1 MLWVSRCGV
10 SGAGGACGARV
21 RGGVG
26 SQSAGGV
33 AVRFGVAALRVFR
46 WVVTVRVS
54 SDGDGCVA
62 LVTGVLRHTTALLG
76 SASYGLRVQLVGSQN
91 VYEIRTETE
100 TETET
105 EAAIVCLPAAG
116 RCRLSG

>member
-1 MLWVSRCGV
+1 M
-10 SGAGGACGARV
+10 
-21 RGGVG
+21 
-26 SQSAGGV
+26 

-46 WVVTVRVS
+46 WVVSVRVS

-76 SASYGLRVQLVGSQN
+76 SASYGLRVQLIRSQN